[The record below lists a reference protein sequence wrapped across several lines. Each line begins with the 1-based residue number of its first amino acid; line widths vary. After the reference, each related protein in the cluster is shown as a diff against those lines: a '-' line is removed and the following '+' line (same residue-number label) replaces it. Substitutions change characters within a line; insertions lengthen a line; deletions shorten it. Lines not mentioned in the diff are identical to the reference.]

1 MIGDSFIIQHEI
13 PIKNPRTVSSSNAGI
28 SEATQINQVEAVL
41 ASVGIPNNFT
51 TLNDFYTYYEG
62 ESKKWHMSRSAGIN
76 FANDYNTLYNNRQ
89 ALIEAEGYTS
99 PSVELDSLVEL
110 GAQEFRTNSLHVSAG
125 ELINF
130 SFVLVLT
137 FLGLF
142 W

>member
-1 MIGDSFIIQHEI
+1 
-13 PIKNPRTVSSSNAGI
+13 
-28 SEATQINQVEAVL
+28 
-41 ASVGIPNNFT
+41 
-51 TLNDFYTYYEG
+51 
-62 ESKKWHMSRSAGIN
+62 MSRSAGIN